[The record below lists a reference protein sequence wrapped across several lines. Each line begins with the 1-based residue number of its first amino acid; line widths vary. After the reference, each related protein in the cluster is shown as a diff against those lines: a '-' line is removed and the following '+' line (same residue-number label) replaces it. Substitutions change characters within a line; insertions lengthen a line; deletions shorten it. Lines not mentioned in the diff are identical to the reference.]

1 MTTTDTASHSAY
13 FAGTGGTRCQS
24 CPYRE
29 ELADRVLYNSGVR
42 TERRGQGGIRG
53 TVAEKTGV
61 KDEYKGADGT

>member
-13 FAGTGGTRCQS
+13 FAGTGGTRGKS
-24 CPYRE
+24 CSYRKK
-29 ELADRVLYNSGVR
+29 LADRVLYSGVR
-42 TERRGQGGIRG
+42 TEWRGQGGIRG